1 MAYDT
6 LPCPPLRYALFYDD
20 GSHSEP
26 LVVTEK
32 EREATELARA
42 IDPPEGCTWRVDVWD
57 P

>member
-1 MAYDT
+1 MTAT
-6 LPCPPLRYALFYDD
+6 VPAPPLQYVLFYVD
-20 GSHSEP
+20 GSKCEP
-26 LVVTEK
+26 LAVTEK